1 MASFPRSRA
10 AAQSIGKMIPSSKI
24 STRIVAKTV
33 AHGVIVPVSKTDEVC
48 STRQLKVR
56 RAHKISPLTL
66 TMRPDGVY
74 AVACD
79 GRKPL
84 AMKVEGPQELKAIFS
99 ALTRC
104 AATKGGGAAAQNKC
118 AVAMM
123 QSHSTSTPLAG
134 HTRRRRRK

>member
-1 MASFPRSRA
+1 MSSFPRNRA
-10 AAQSIGKMIPSSKI
+10 AAKQIGKMIPASRI
-24 STRIVAKTV
+24 STRIVSQTV
-33 AHGVIVPVSKTDEVC
+33 SKGVIVPVSKTDKVC
-48 STRQLKVR
+48 SRRQLKTR
-56 RAHKISPLTL
+56 RKHKISPLTL

-84 AMKVEGPQELKAIFS
+84 AMKVEGPQELRAIFS

-104 AATKGGGAAAQNKC
+104 ASTKGGGAAAQNKC

-123 QSHSTSTPLAG
+123 QQHSAATPLAA
-134 HTRRRRRK
+134 HTRRRRK